1 MVIYILYN
9 NFVNNQYLHLKLN
22 DYAAFCNLLKIY
34 SITYRLSVLTVNN
47 RMQATF
53 VKVLFHRF

>member
-22 DYAAFCNLLKIY
+22 DYGCILLFTENLLRIDTLR
-34 SITYRLSVLTVNN
+34 ILTVNN

-53 VKVLFHRF
+53 VKMFHRF